1 MTPIQ
6 RCATTLLGVLLVAAC
21 SNGEAP
27 EGDGVPDPFGLNG
40 TSIELTSEDADAG
53 LVAGARPFFTGAVPT
68 RTFDDLIGVP
78 SDTSR
83 LVVDVSVSEIAL
95 PEADAF
101 PASLEIERFVIDDL
115 ELADGMFG
123 RGSGFVS
130 IDAQQDGLGW
140 RYQADDGC
148 EAGAACTF
156 ARTSQGA
163 GPLTIELTGATYD
176 TWFDIV
182 AGGLSSNSVRA
193 GIFVEFASSL
203 DTETATVTFEIER
216 ARVFGPASAN

>member
-6 RCATTLLGVLLVAAC
+6 RYAATLLSVLLVAAC

-27 EGDGVPDPFGLNG
+27 GGDGVPDPFGLNG
-40 TSIELTSEDADAG
+40 TSIELTSEDANAG
-53 LVAGARPFFTGAVPT
+53 LVAAARPFFTGAVPT
-68 RTFDDLIGVP
+68 SRFDDLIGVP

-83 LVVDVSVSEIAL
+83 LVVDVSVSEVVL

-101 PASLEIERFVIDDL
+101 PSSLEIERFVIEDL
-115 ELADGMFG
+115 ELADGTFG
-123 RGSGFVS
+123 GGGSFVS

-140 RYQADDGC
+140 RYQPDGAC

-163 GPLTIELTGATYD
+163 GSLSIELTGATYN

-182 AGGLSSNSVRA
+182 TGGLPSNSVRA
-193 GIFVEFASSL
+193 GMFVEFASSL
-203 DTETATVTFEIER
+203 DAETATVTFEIER
-216 ARVFGPASAN
+216 ARVFGAASAY